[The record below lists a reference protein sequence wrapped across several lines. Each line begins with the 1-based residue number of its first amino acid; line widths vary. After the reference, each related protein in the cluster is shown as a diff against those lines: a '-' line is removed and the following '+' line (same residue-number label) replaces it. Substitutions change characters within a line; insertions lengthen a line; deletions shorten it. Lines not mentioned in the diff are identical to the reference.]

1 MEEEVQSLFNLLEE
15 KNSYLLEFHK
25 INTDEIERLAKGSM
39 DNLEN
44 FYYSRELLL
53 NAIDRL
59 DKKIAKE
66 KQTACLE
73 THNFEVQREEKKK
86 LQEILHLKK
95 SMVLS
100 ILDQD
105 LAIISLVDKLN
116 QKNQKVAS

>member
-1 MEEEVQSLFNLLEE
+1 M
-15 KNSYLLEFHK
+15 EFHK
-25 INTDEIERLAKGSM
+25 INNTEIEKLVQGCS

-59 DKKIAKE
+59 DKQIAAEEQSTGFEAQNIE
-66 KQTACLE
+66 KQ
-73 THNFEVQREEKKK
+73 K
-86 LQEILHLKK
+86 LQELLRLKK

-105 LAIISLVDKLN
+105 LIIISLVDRL
-116 QKNQKVAS
+116 QKNTKAAA